1 MMKAVGQGEP
11 AMTRPR
17 QTLLALY
24 LLAASPA
31 VHAESWVGLLAG
43 NNGTVSD
50 GTVTAT
56 QTQLICLTAPCSQ
69 TVAGQVRFN
78 REHTTGIRGGIWYG
92 TYGLAWEYTISG
104 VTSAGG
110 PGASP
115 ASVEVNF
122 DSLSLLALARTPAL
136 QTEFFPDS
144 YLYAGLGASSVYG
157 RFSVLA
163 PPLAPMSGTDSTA
176 GLMILGGG
184 VMRFSQHF
192 MLFGEWR
199 MQDLTFNYSE
209 AGNSLNIPV
218 RVSEFI
224 LGAAYWY

>member
-1 MMKAVGQGEP
+1 
-11 AMTRPR
+11 MTRTR
-17 QTLLALY
+17 RILLALC
-24 LLAASPA
+24 LLAVSAA
-31 VHAESWVGLLAG
+31 AHAESWVGLLGG
-43 NNGTVSD
+43 NAGTVSD

-56 QTQLICLTAPCSQ
+56 QTQLVCLTAPCSQ
-69 TVAGQVRFN
+69 TVAGPVRFN
-78 REHTTGIRGGIWYG
+78 RDHTAGIRGGIWYG

-136 QTEFFPDS
+136 QTDSFPDS

-157 RFSVLA
+157 RFSVSA
-163 PPLAPMSGTDSTA
+163 PPLAPMSGTDSTG

-199 MQDLTFNYSE
+199 MQDLTFRYSE
-209 AGNSLNIPV
+209 LGDSLNIPV
-218 RVSEFI
+218 KVSEFV